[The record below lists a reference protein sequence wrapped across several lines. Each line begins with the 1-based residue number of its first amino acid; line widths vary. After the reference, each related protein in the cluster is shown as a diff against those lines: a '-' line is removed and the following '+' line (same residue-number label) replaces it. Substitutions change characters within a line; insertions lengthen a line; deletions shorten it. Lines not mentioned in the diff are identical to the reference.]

1 MSASVTNREERRWAL
16 PRGPYL
22 ESQAEVRVRF
32 QEVDSL
38 RIVWHGHYLTYCE
51 EGRLA
56 FGGEFGLGYDDLAR
70 AELAIP
76 LIHAEV
82 DFHAPA
88 LFGDRLCVR
97 TRLHPVRAA
106 QLQFR
111 YRITREGPADPS
123 LGGPRPRAPCCVHDP
138 SALRAD
144 PDLRQPGYGGRGRP
158 RCTAAPPGDR
168 DRRRLGS

>member
-1 MSASVTNREERRWAL
+1 MSASATSREERRWAL

-88 LFGDRLCVR
+88 LFGDRLRVR

-111 YRITREGPADPS
+111 YRITREGPTDAPGGTLLATAFTVHAFTSLASELRITRPS
-123 LGGPRPRAPCCVHDP
+123 VYVEFLERWEPRLQEEP
-138 SALRAD
+138 L
-144 PDLRQPGYGGRGRP
+144 
-158 RCTAAPPGDR
+158 
-168 DRRRLGS
+168 

>member
-1 MSASVTNREERRWAL
+1 VSASATHREERRWTL

-22 ESQAEVRVRF
+22 ESQAQIRVRF

-51 EGRLA
+51 EGRLG

-88 LFGDRLCVR
+88 LFGDLLHVR
-97 TRLHPVRAA
+97 TRLHPVSAA
-106 QLQFR
+106 QLHFR
-111 YRITREGPADPS
+111 YRITREGPADPPGGTLLATAFTVHAFTS
-123 LGGPRPRAPCCVHDP
+123 LTRELWITRPPVYVEFLERWAPRLQEQA
-138 SALRAD
+138 
-144 PDLRQPGYGGRGRP
+144 Q
-158 RCTAAPPGDR
+158 
-168 DRRRLGS
+168 

>member
-1 MSASVTNREERRWAL
+1 MSAPATSREERRWTL
-16 PRGPYL
+16 PQGPFL
-22 ESQAEVRVRF
+22 ESRAELRVRF

-88 LFGDRLCVR
+88 RFGDTLKVR
-97 TRLHPVRAA
+97 TRLYPVRAA

-111 YRITREGPADPS
+111 YRITRQGPADPPEGALLATGFTVHAFTNLAS
-123 LGGPRPRAPCCVHDP
+123 ELWITRPPLYMEFLERWA
-138 SALRAD
+138 
-144 PDLRQPGYGGRGRP
+144 GRLEE
-158 RCTAAPPGDR
+158 A
-168 DRRRLGS
+168 SS

>member
-1 MSASVTNREERRWAL
+1 MSSSATSRGERRWAL

-88 LFGDRLCVR
+88 RFGDRLRVR

-111 YRITREGPADPS
+111 YRITREGPADPPGGALLATAFTVHAFTS
-123 LGGPRPRAPCCVHDP
+123 LSSELWITRPPVYVEFLERLTPRLQGQV
-138 SALRAD
+138 
-144 PDLRQPGYGGRGRP
+144 Q
-158 RCTAAPPGDR
+158 
-168 DRRRLGS
+168 

>member
-1 MSASVTNREERRWAL
+1 MSAAAAREERRWQL

-56 FGGEFGLGYDDLAR
+56 FGGRYGLGYDDLAR

-88 LFGDRLCVR
+88 RFGDRLQVR
-97 TRLHPVRAA
+97 TRLHPVPAA

-111 YRITREGPADPS
+111 YRITRQGPADPP
-123 LGGPRPRAPCCVHDP
+123 GGALLATGFTVHAFTTLTSELLITRPPVYVEFLERWAPQLEEDPR
-138 SALRAD
+138 
-144 PDLRQPGYGGRGRP
+144 
-158 RCTAAPPGDR
+158 
-168 DRRRLGS
+168 

>member
-1 MSASVTNREERRWAL
+1 VSPLAYREERRWEL

-51 EGRLA
+51 EGRLS

-88 LFGDRLCVR
+88 RFGDRLRVR

-111 YRITREGPADPS
+111 YRITREDPANTLLATAFTVHAFTS
-123 LGGPRPRAPCCVHDP
+123 LSSELWITRPPIYVEFLERWGA
-138 SALRAD
+138 
-144 PDLRQPGYGGRGRP
+144 
-158 RCTAAPPGDR
+158 
-168 DRRRLGS
+168 RLEGSTP